1 LNGRIPTH
9 PGAVLREDVLPNL
22 KGITKGEFAKML
34 GVSRQTLYLLL
45 AERTGVSA
53 EVALRLG
60 TLLGNSAQLWLDM
73 QSQFDLW
80 QAKTKLGD
88 ELNKMKPLN
97 YVAKG

>member
-9 PGAVLREDVLPNL
+9 PGAVLREDVLPKL